1 MLSDTS
7 AILSDLMPWLASG
20 GHPSARPCSRK
31 YAPHFPRSGERG
43 LPLSVI
49 QGIADEVA
57 QGTFGTHLAHVS
69 DGLPSNMDEIADKI
83 NEARNA
89 LLHWRLDRFS
99 LPVYKGQDVT
109 TGAGFQTC
117 MDDVLTFIQV
127 VPFNTPTGLG
137 RGHIA

>member
-1 MLSDTS
+1 
-7 AILSDLMPWLASG
+7 
-20 GHPSARPCSRK
+20 
-31 YAPHFPRSGERG
+31 
-43 LPLSVI
+43 
-49 QGIADEVA
+49 
-57 QGTFGTHLAHVS
+57 
-69 DGLPSNMDEIADKI
+69 MDEIADKI

-89 LLHWRLDRFS
+89 LLHWRRDRFS